1 MPSPTVCT
9 VSGTLRDTSGTVLSG
24 ATISVQSLKPF
35 IHTTDNSLIV
45 NYSVSTTT
53 ASDGTFSL
61 NVVETTTPS
70 VTLTLTIKNAS
81 GTAANQV
88 ATSYYVT
95 IPNSAS
101 ATLASLIS
109 GQ

>member
-24 ATISVQSLKPF
+24 ATVSVQAIKPF
-35 IHTTDNSLIV
+35 IHTTDNSLVV

-53 ASDGTFSL
+53 AADGTFSL
-61 NVVETTTPS
+61 SVIETTTPS
-70 VTLTLTIKNAS
+70 VSLILTIKNAS
-81 GTAANQV
+81 GSAASQV
-88 ATSYYVT
+88 QTSYYVT

>member
-1 MPSPTVCT
+1 MPAPTVCT
-9 VSGTLRDTSGTVLSG
+9 VSGTIRDTSGTVLSG
-24 ATISVQSLKPF
+24 AVISVQALKPF
-35 IHTTDNSLIV
+35 IHTTDNSLVV
-45 NYSVSTTT
+45 NYGVSTTS
-53 ASDGTFSL
+53 AADGTFSL
-61 NVVETTTPS
+61 NVIETTTNS
-70 VTLTLTIKNAS
+70 VSLSLTIKNAS

-88 ATSYYVT
+88 ATTYYVT